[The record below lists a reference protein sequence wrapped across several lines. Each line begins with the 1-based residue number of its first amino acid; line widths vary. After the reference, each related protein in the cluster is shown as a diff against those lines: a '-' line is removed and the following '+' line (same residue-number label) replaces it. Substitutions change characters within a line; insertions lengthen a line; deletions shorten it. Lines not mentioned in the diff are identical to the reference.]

1 MENSVRKNKNSTVGG
16 SKRMPVDKLNRRPFP
31 VYRDLVYPSVGQCAL
46 RLVNFSPQFFI
57 FSGTVYRAWKRLPEW
72 IHPFLWCIM
81 IRVIFFYRFF
91 MIQVILI
98 QITPKGTHPKF
109 SGGQFSA
116 LSRDSLRCYGTRVN
130 VLTREKTTVIRLL
143 SPGEVAI
150 HVNLAPSCYRNR
162 DKQSAAN
169 FINWLIWQPNKE
181 RCNFTFVKTTVQ
193 NGRGMN
199 EWIDWTP

>member
-1 MENSVRKNKNSTVGG
+1 MIRVVASSKCSVSWGAAWKTACEKIKT
-16 SKRMPVDKLNRRPFP
+16 
-31 VYRDLVYPSVGQCAL
+31 AL
-46 RLVNFSPQFFI
+46 SEEAKECLWTNLTEGHSRYTETWYT
-57 FSGTVYRAWKRLPEW
+57 GTVYRAWKRLPEW

-193 NGRGMN
+193 SGRGMN